1 MTEREIDAIVAI
13 GKSEDK
19 AEKIFQKRL
28 NKVKNKGW
36 KPIGLKSLIKNTDD
50 KNKSVYMVYQVIHR
64 K

>member
-1 MTEREIDAIVAI
+1 MTERKIDAIVAI

-36 KPIGLKSLIKNTDD
+36 KPIGVKSLIKNTD
-50 KNKSVYMVYQVIHR
+50 KNKSVYMICQVIHR